1 MLFGIRLCSF
11 STHESG
17 EHPTT
22 TPSRG
27 GGLCLCRG
35 HQLGVLGGAAPPTR
49 EWATRQS
56 NHRRLA
62 TAHDGKGEGR
72 MGDCDCASVFSD
84 NKSLSRQ
91 WLLIWTRM
99 ENQSIQSS
107 FVCLVI
113 SFWTMFS
120 PPPTPLPIFCFRC
133 VFALNISAFVGLVWL
148 EKTQTCRKKLRK
160 TRTVV
165 FTNKIQLKV

>member
-1 MLFGIRLCSF
+1 MCVISR
-11 STHESG
+11 STASNVFYAFWHTSVLLQHTRVG
-17 EHPTT
+17 RAPNHHPLQ
-22 TPSRG
+22 G
-27 GGLCLCRG
+27 GCLGRG

-120 PPPTPLPIFCFRC
+120 PPPNPLPIFCFRC

-148 EKTQTCRKKLRK
+148 EKTQTC
-160 TRTVV
+160 
-165 FTNKIQLKV
+165 